1 MAGEN
6 EQEDEEAV
14 QYLTESDFIVINK
27 PVLDELNNKRTT
39 AGLDRLQKNPSMPP
53 NAGMSSPEQNIHAP
67 SSDEHLYL
75 HNFLSLDDAYIIPM
89 AIGKYAS
96 GYFPL
101 ASFVDTTHLKISD
114 LTRTSQSPV
123 GLIPSINTIYTS
135 RNESKGPY
143 LKEILQSPQIIDVDN
158 DPDLKGQVWAT
169 EIAIR
174 RIIAGFG
181 RPTLSAVQTSG
192 DNAAINKPLDK
203 NTFYSAFQA
212 AQANLSALKNSM
224 WRMSDSTGRSMFSIQ
239 DIFGASKNTIGVGI
253 YNKVDY
259 YKPYYDSTP
268 AWDEDK
274 YEETAFTG
282 RYSMN
287 PGIVVPYMNGPY
299 SKALD
304 EISDI
309 YGVFAI
315 QGNYFLG
322 YWKDNPEYWE
332 QYDQGMTPTVD
343 KYLDQGKDS
352 WDKIVVQ
359 GFPLSN
365 FGEVILD
372 SSIGTSTISLDG
384 SFFSNLIQST
394 AETMGYN
401 GRFEADKSMDSYQ
414 ETFWTLNPVICLFIS
429 MKT

>member
-1 MAGEN
+1 MAGNN

-67 SSDEHLYL
+67 ASDEHLYI
-75 HNFLSLDDAYIIPM
+75 HNFLSLDDAYIIPR

-135 RNESKGPY
+135 RNDDKGPY
-143 LKEILQSPQIIDVDN
+143 LKEILQSPQIIDVKN
-158 DPDLKGQVWAT
+158 DQELNGQVWAT
-169 EIAIR
+169 EIAISKT
-174 RIIAGFG
+174 ISGFS

-203 NTFYSAFQA
+203 NTFYGAFQA

-239 DIFGASKNTIGVGI
+239 DIFGASGNTIGVGI

-259 YKPYYDSTP
+259 FKDYESETP
-268 AWDEDK
+268 AWDVDR
-274 YEETAFTG
+274 YEETVFTG

-304 EISDI
+304 EIADI

-315 QGNYFLG
+315 QGKYFLDS
-322 YWKDNPEYWE
+322 YKQDPEWYE
-332 QYDQGMTPTVD
+332 
-343 KYLDQGKDS
+343 KYLNGDMSASPYLEHNEDS

-359 GFPLSN
+359 GFPLSS

-394 AETMGYN
+394 SETMGYN
-401 GRFEADKSMDSYQ
+401 GRFEADKSMNSYE
-414 ETFWTLNPVICLFIS
+414 ETFWTLNPVLCLFIS